1 MDLDDLLVMKD
12 LDKSN
17 YYNEILN
24 LPVHL
29 KTGWDIGYS
38 RQFKN
43 QNTRIDR
50 VIACGM
56 GGSAIGA
63 DLAVAYARGECQL
76 PIVVNREYDLPA
88 WASGKNTLVIA
99 SSHSGNTEETI
110 SCFRQAQTR
119 NCSIL
124 VVSTGGDLEKL
135 AEEAGVDHLKFSHTG
150 QPRAAVGFS
159 LGLMLAGFFRFGM
172 IPDVSNEIA
181 KGIQVLKDERVN
193 FISETPV
200 ARNPAKRLAGQMV
213 GRIPVIFGSDA
224 LAPIARRFK
233 TQVNELAKSWA
244 EFEFLPEGDHNTAAG
259 LTQPETMHQMLF
271 ALFLE
276 SSSDHPR
283 NRLRSTATRQN
294 FLLEGIAC
302 DHYLIPGETKFENI
316 LAGIQFCDFVSYYL
330 AIAYGEDPTPIPGI
344 VAIKQSMSGRG

>member
-1 MDLDDLLVMKD
+1 MDLENLLVLKN
-12 LDKSN
+12 LDKSD
-17 YYNEILN
+17 YYEEILN
-24 LPVHL
+24 FPVHL
-29 KTGWDIGYS
+29 ETGWGIGASHQYN
-38 RQFKN
+38 N
-43 QNTRIDR
+43 QNTKIDR
-50 VIACGM
+50 VIVCGM

-63 DLAVAYARGECQL
+63 DLAVAYARGVSPQ

-88 WASGKNTLVIA
+88 WASDNNTLVIA

-110 SCFRQAQTR
+110 SCFQQAVTR

-124 VVSTGGDLEKL
+124 VVSTGGDLEKM
-135 AEEAGVDHLKFSHTG
+135 AEEAGADHLKFFHSG

-159 LGLMLAGFFRFGM
+159 LGLMMAAFFRYGL
-172 IPDVSNEIA
+172 IQDASNEIE
-181 KGIQVLKDERVN
+181 KGLQVVK
-193 FISETPV
+193 SESANLTSKIPV

-233 TQVNELAKSWA
+233 TQINELAKGWA
-244 EFEFLPEGDHNTAAG
+244 EFDHLPEGDHNTAAG
-259 LTQPETMHQMLF
+259 VAQPETMHQSLF

-276 SSSDHPR
+276 SASDHPR
-283 NRLRSTATRQN
+283 NRLRSAATRQN

-302 DHYLIPGETKFENI
+302 DHYLVPGETRLENI
-316 LAGIQFCDFVSYYL
+316 LAGIQFCDFVSFYL

-344 VAIKQSMSGRG
+344 VAIKRSMSGTA